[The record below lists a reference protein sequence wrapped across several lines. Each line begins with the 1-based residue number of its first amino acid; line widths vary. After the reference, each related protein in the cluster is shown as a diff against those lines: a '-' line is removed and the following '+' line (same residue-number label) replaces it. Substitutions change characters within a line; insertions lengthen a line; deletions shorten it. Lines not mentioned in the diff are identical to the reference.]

1 MTATTAPRPPPATG
15 PSATATE
22 TSTPPTTRHEPTDVT
37 VGREK
42 GDESGSQAT
51 EAPTLADAAAYAA
64 RLAGEPVAE
73 VAATLGVT
81 TEAVDAAV
89 ARRVAVVREKA
100 GSLDEALAFG
110 IDRCDAL
117 LRSLWPLALSGDLP
131 AVDRVLKV
139 EERRDKLLGLHRDEG
154 RAAAFAGLAD
164 DVLSD
169 LTPEELRVL
178 ASIQA
183 KTAGKSVIGSAKS
196 RGGRPSKR
204 G

>member
-1 MTATTAPRPPPATG
+1 MTTATTTQ
-15 PSATATE
+15 TAT
-22 TSTPPTTRHEPTDVT
+22 TTTTTAEA
-37 VGREK
+37 
-42 GDESGSQAT
+42 AT
-51 EAPTLADAAAYAA
+51 EAEAPTLADDPVTAAPTLADAAAYAA
-64 RLAGEPVAE
+64 RLGGVPTAE

-81 TEAVDAAV
+81 TEVVDAAV
-89 ARRVAVVREKA
+89 ARRVATVRAKA

-117 LRSLWPLALSGDLP
+117 LRALWPQALAGDLP

-154 RAAAFAGLAD
+154 RAAAFAGID
-164 DVLSD
+164 DDILSD
-169 LTPEELRVL
+169 LSPEELRVL
-178 ASIQA
+178 AGIQA
-183 KTAGKSVIGSAKS
+183 KTAGRSVIGSAKS